1 MGNDKDFICQK
12 EVFFQSEARLLEELG
27 ERLVASS
34 DIAIVELIKNSY
46 DADAYLC
53 EVNLDN
59 NQKYLSIRDTGH
71 GINETEFLE
80 KWMRI
85 ATGSKQEEKLSKK
98 YKRKMTGAK
107 GIGRFAARFL
117 GDRLTLESVAYDEKR
132 NAKTLLTAEFNWL
145 DFSKSADINNIKII
159 YKLFSRPEDTE
170 TGTVLK
176 IEDLHLVQDW
186 NSFRKKINTEVLKI
200 ISPLQGLDPKRFK
213 RKKEG
218 NLGDPGFVVNF
229 TGEIDKDNIIKENL
243 AEKVLKNYW
252 ARLVIDFE
260 NNNLNYHIYIQGKEK
275 PVLSHK
281 QEYDSNINNGLIADI
296 RFFPRRAGI
305 FSKKEVDGKKAWE
318 WIHKNCGVAVV
329 DHGFRIKPYGFGDDD
344 WLKISQDTA
353 KSERDWRSN
362 IMNSNKKFE
371 MEPEVYSA
379 PSRNPMLN
387 LPNFHQLVGAVF
399 VESGAEKKSD
409 LTPSMD
415 RQGYLE
421 NKAFQDLFEIVRAG
435 IEMLALAD
443 KNEKEKILEEEAR
456 LATEEARKD
465 IKAAI
470 KQIARLPSLTDTDR
484 NRLIKEFSYL
494 AKNIKEKDEYDRK
507 AREGLETIS
516 LLGVVAAF
524 MTHESKRILSNLE
537 KVLQKL
543 KELSVKHKEISKPLG
558 EIQQSYE
565 EFLGYVD
572 YTSTYVR
579 SVNLTERF
587 TFKSL
592 PQIER
597 IIDKFAKVIKEPKIE
612 IIRDID
618 RELEAPPLPVAIYSG
633 VILNLY
639 TNAVKAVISGTK
651 NNKKPQILFKAWNE
665 KGKHIIEVSDN
676 GIGVPPALKG
686 RIWDPLFTTTSNLN
700 NPFGSGMGLG
710 LSLVK
715 KVVNSIG
722 GTVELIEPSS
732 KEFSAC
738 FRVEFKFPK

>member
-12 EVFFQSEARLLEELG
+12 EAFFQSEARLLEELG

-46 DADAYLC
+46 DADAHLC
-53 EVNLDN
+53 EVKFDK
-59 NQKYLSIRDTGH
+59 NQKYMNIRDTGH

-85 ATGSKQEEKLSKK
+85 ATGSKQEEKLSRN

-117 GDRLTLESVAYDEKR
+117 GDQLTLESVAYDNER
-132 NAKTLLTAEFNWL
+132 NVKTLLIVEFNWL
-145 DFSKSADINNIKII
+145 HFSKSEDINQIKIT
-159 YKLFSRPEDTE
+159 YKLFKMPDGAEP
-170 TGTVLK
+170 GTTLK
-176 IEDLHLVQDW
+176 IEKLHPVKNWD
-186 NSFRKKINTEVLKI
+186 SFRKKINTEVLRI
-200 ISPLQGLDPKRFK
+200 ISPLQGLDLKRFK
-213 RKKEG
+213 RKKKG
-218 NLGDPGFVVNF
+218 SSQDPGFVVNF
-229 TGEIDKDNIIKENL
+229 IGETDKENIIKENL
-243 AEKVLKNYW
+243 AENVLKNYW
-252 ARLVIDFE
+252 ARLVIDLE
-260 NNNLNYHIYIQGKEK
+260 KGTLNYYIYIQGKEK

-281 QEYDSNINNGLIADI
+281 QQYDSNIINGLVADI

-305 FSKKEVDGKKAWE
+305 FSKKEVDGKKAWK
-318 WIHKNCGVAVV
+318 WIHENCGVAVI

-353 KSERDWRSN
+353 RSERDWRSN
-362 IMNSNKKFE
+362 IMKSNKKFE
-371 MEPEVYSA
+371 MEPEIYSA

-387 LPNFHQLVGAVF
+387 LPNFHQLVGGVF
-399 VESGAEKKSD
+399 VESGTGGNSD
-409 LTPSMD
+409 LIPSMD

-421 NKAFQDLFEIVRAG
+421 NEAYVDLFEIVRAG
-435 IEMLALAD
+435 SEMLALSD
-443 KNEKEKILEEEAR
+443 KNEKEKILEKEAR
-456 LATEEARKD
+456 LATEKARKD
-465 IKAAI
+465 IKTAI
-470 KQIARLPSLTDTDR
+470 KQIAKLPSLTDADR
-484 NRLIKEFSYL
+484 NRLIKEFSFL
-494 AKNIKEKDEYDRK
+494 AKNIEEKDKYDRK

-537 KVLQKL
+537 KVLKKL
-543 KELSVKHKEISKPLG
+543 KELSAKHKEIAKPLG

-565 EFLGYVD
+565 EFLGYLD
-572 YTSTYVR
+572 YTSTYVK
-579 SVNLTERF
+579 SVNLAERF

-597 IIDKFAKVIKEPKIE
+597 IISKFGRVIKESKIE
-612 IIRDID
+612 IIKDID
-618 RELEAPPLPVAIYSG
+618 RELETPPLPVAIYSG

-639 TNAVKAVISGTK
+639 TNAVKAIISGTK
-651 NNKKPQILFKAWNE
+651 DNKEPQLLFRAWNE
-665 KGKHIIEVSDN
+665 KRKHIVEVSDN
-676 GIGVPPALKG
+676 GIGIPPALKE

-715 KVVNSIG
+715 KAVNSVG
-722 GTVELIEPSS
+722 GTIELVEPSS
-732 KEFSAC
+732 KGFSTC
-738 FRVEFKFPK
+738 FRVEFRFPK

>member
-1 MGNDKDFICQK
+1 MENNSDFICQK

-46 DADAYLC
+46 DADASLC
-53 EVNLDN
+53 EVSLDN
-59 NQKYLSIRDTGH
+59 NQKYLNIKDTGH
-71 GINETEFLE
+71 GINEAEFLG

-85 ATGSKQEEKLSKK
+85 ATGSKQEEKLSRK

-117 GDRLTLESVAYDEKR
+117 GDRLKLESVAYDKER
-132 NAKTLLTAEFNWL
+132 NAKTLLMAEFNWL
-145 DFSKSADINNIKII
+145 DFSKSADINNIKIT
-159 YKLFSRPEDTE
+159 YKLFSRPDDAE

-176 IEDLHLVQDW
+176 IEDLHPVQDW
-186 NSFRKKINTEVLKI
+186 DSFRKKINTEVLKI
-200 ISPLQGLDPKRFK
+200 ITPLQGFDPKRFK

-218 NLGDPGFVVNF
+218 NLQDPGFTVNF
-229 TGEIDKDNIIKENL
+229 TDEIDKENIVKGNL

-252 ARLVIDFE
+252 ARLVIDLE
-260 NNNLNYHIYIQGKEK
+260 KNDLNYNIYIQDKEK
-275 PVLSHK
+275 PIFSHT
-281 QEYDSNINNGLIADI
+281 QEYNSSINNGLVADI

-305 FSKKEVDGKKAWE
+305 FSKKEIDGKKAWE
-318 WIHKNCGVAVV
+318 WINKNCGVAVV

-353 KSERDWRSN
+353 RSERDWRSD
-362 IMNSNKKFE
+362 IMKNNKKFK

-387 LPNFHQLVGAVF
+387 LPSFHQLVGAVF
-399 VESGAEKKSD
+399 VESGTGKNSD
-409 LTPSMD
+409 LIPSMD

-421 NKAFQDLFEIVRAG
+421 NEAFNDLFQIVRTG

-443 KNEKEKILEEEAR
+443 KNEQEKILEEEAR

-465 IKAAI
+465 IKTAI

-494 AKNIKEKDEYDRK
+494 AKNIEEKDEYDKK

-537 KVLQKL
+537 KVIKKL
-543 KELSVKHKEISKPLG
+543 KELSVKHKEISKPLV

-565 EFLGYVD
+565 EFLGYLD
-572 YTSTYVR
+572 YTSTYVK
-579 SVNLTERF
+579 SVNLAERF
-587 TFKSL
+587 AFKAL

-597 IIDKFAKVIKEPKIE
+597 IINKFGKVVKEPKIE
-612 IIRDID
+612 IIKDID
-618 RELEAPPLPVAIYSG
+618 GGLETPPLPVAIYSG

-651 NNKKPQILFKAWNE
+651 NNKEPRILFKAWNE

-676 GIGVPPALKG
+676 GIGVPPSLKE

-722 GTVELIEPSS
+722 GTVGLVEVPT
-732 KEFSAC
+732 KDFSTC

>member
-1 MGNDKDFICQK
+1 MGSEDNLICQN

-27 ERLVASS
+27 ERLVASPET
-34 DIAIVELIKNSY
+34 AIVELIKNSY
-46 DADAYLC
+46 DADASSC
-53 EVNLDN
+53 EISFDK
-59 NQKYLSIRDTGH
+59 NQKLLKIKDNGH
-71 GINETEFLE
+71 GISEAEFLN

-85 ATGSKQEEKLSKK
+85 ATGAKQEEKLSKN

-117 GDRLTLESVAYDEKR
+117 GDQLTLESVAYDEKR
-132 NAKTLLTAEFNWL
+132 KVKTRLIADFNWL
-145 DFSKSADINNIKII
+145 NFSKAVDINQIKIS
-159 YKLFSRPEDTE
+159 YRLFSLSDEIETE
-170 TGTVLK
+170 TSLEIK
-176 IEDLHLVQDW
+176 DLYPVKD
-186 NSFRKKINTEVLKI
+186 SDRFVKEINTEVLKI
-200 ISPLQGLDPKRFK
+200 ISPLQGFDPGRFK
-213 RKKEG
+213 RSYSKSSQ
-218 NLGDPGFVVNF
+218 DPGFTVNLI
-229 TGEIDKDNIIKENL
+229 GELGKEDTAKENV

-252 ARLVIDFE
+252 ERLVIDL
-260 NNNLNYHIYIQGKEK
+260 NKNKLNYTIYFQGKNK
-275 PVLSHK
+275 PIFRHE
-281 QEYDSNINNGLIADI
+281 QEYKSDIVNGLVADI

-305 FSKKEVDGKKAWE
+305 FSNKEFYGLDAWDWVRKK
-318 WIHKNCGVAVV
+318 CGVAVV

-344 WLKISQDTA
+344 WLKLSQDAA

-362 IMNSNKKFE
+362 IMKEKFK
-371 MEPEVYSA
+371 MAPDVYSDTK
-379 PSRNPMLN
+379 RNPMLY
-387 LPNFHQLVGAVF
+387 LPSFHQLVGAVF
-399 VESGAEKKSD
+399 VEGDANKDSD
-409 LTPSMD
+409 LIPAMD

-421 NKAFQDLFEIVRAG
+421 NKAFNDLQEIVRAG

-443 KNEKEKILEEEAR
+443 KNEQEKILEEEAR

-465 IKAAI
+465 IKIAI
-470 KQIARLPSLTDTDR
+470 KQIAKLSSLTDTDR
-484 NRLIKEFSYL
+484 NRLVKEFSYL
-494 AKNIKEKDEYDRK
+494 AKNIEEKDEYNRK

-537 KVLQKL
+537 KVLKKL
-543 KELSVKHKEISKPLG
+543 KELSAKHKEISKPLV

-565 EFLGYVD
+565 EFLGYLD
-572 YTSTYVR
+572 YTSTYVK
-579 SVNLTERF
+579 SVNLGERF

-597 IIDKFAKVIKEPKIE
+597 IIDKFGKVVKEPKIE
-612 IIRDID
+612 IIKEID
-618 RELEAPPLPVAIYSG
+618 GELKTPPLPVAIYSG

-651 NNKKPQILFKAWNE
+651 NNKKPRILFKAWNE
-665 KGKHIIEVSDN
+665 KGKHVIEVSDN
-676 GIGVPPALKG
+676 GIGVPSSLKE

-722 GTVELIEPSS
+722 GSVELAEPPP
-732 KEFSAC
+732 KDFSTC
-738 FRVEFKFPK
+738 FRVEFRFPK